1 MRQYLPGAVLG
12 VLIGWNLDRFV
23 GRAKIKNRAAPGA
36 TDAAPTKDEVDYLLK
51 REQAMELV
59 QRRMEEKTDQ
69 VNTPKKRLEEALLTF
84 IEREIKS
91 TPPDAASVT
100 AIPAMAEI
108 LIRLWGC

>member
-1 MRQYLPGAVLG
+1 
-12 VLIGWNLDRFV
+12 
-23 GRAKIKNRAAPGA
+23 
-36 TDAAPTKDEVDYLLK
+36 
-51 REQAMELV
+51 
-59 QRRMEEKTDQ
+59 MEEKTDQ